1 MAAENTINN
10 IADSITLSVWTG
22 VLAGIV
28 TSVLIGFARQFWS
41 SIIKPAVEDILY
53 RDAKIEGRWKA
64 QFSEA
69 SADPQ
74 RVRRMIAN
82 ARKNEQSKLLNAI
95 KQVAEAEKAKKI
107 KEQIEEP
114 EEQVKKE
121 EATPENSNKNT
132 DKKQSI
138 EDKHD
143 WLHTFAVTLERK
155 GHIVR
160 GTMLGTTGGN
170 EGRNY
175 VISGSFRNLILTGTY
190 ESTDRS
196 EIERGCFALMLKN
209 NGSCLHGYIVAYSD
223 NDHELG
229 AIRTT
234 WSRHRQAT

>member
-1 MAAENTINN
+1 MAAESTINN
-10 IADSITLSVWTG
+10 ITDSITISVWTG

-28 TSVLIGFARQFWS
+28 TSVLIGLARKFWS
-41 SIIKPAVEDILY
+41 SIIKPAIEDILY

-69 SADPQ
+69 SVDPQ
-74 RVRRMIAN
+74 RVRRIIAST
-82 ARKNEQSKLLNAI
+82 RKNEQSKLLNAI

-107 KEQIEEP
+107 KEHIEAP
-114 EEQVKKE
+114 DEQAKKE
-121 EATPENSNKNT
+121 DTAPEKPNKST
-132 DKKQSI
+132 EKKQVAEES
-138 EDKHD
+138 HD

-155 GHIVR
+155 GHIVS

-196 EIERGCFALMLKN
+196 EIERGCFSLMLKN
-209 NGSCLHGYIVAYSD
+209 NGSCLHGYMVAYSD

-234 WSRHRQAT
+234 WSRHRQAA